1 MKVENDEKF
10 IRNVENMVSPEESS
24 YLFFF
29 QRFKSL
35 LPGSLFRNVLYRTS
49 KKTPRIG
56 FVIEPYSFF
65 LFYRLKNVELAESML
80 PERYELIKSR
90 IFADEEPDYFMGMGI
105 FNTRASTFQGARLES
120 YLIAKDRETG
130 LVSWIFIDIWS
141 NTLISEPITG
151 ISDPNCDPAYIT
163 TNSWGDIFIDFKEKK
178 SERRLSLKG
187 KLTGGKLRPLDQPLW
202 VMGNT
207 SIAHRKELTG
217 KNDDPFAVVF
227 DPAEVREALDIPVK
241 DVDVRINNMF
251 PDLAEEGLN
260 KVLCFPYAQHYIAD
274 SPGCRTFV
282 KDYDNM
288 IEHYNG
294 LSEKK
299 GIKTFSSAIVR
310 KLFFTG
316 IGISGILS
324 LMFIIMMILKM

>member
-1 MKVENDEKF
+1 MKIEDDEKF
-10 IRNVENMVSPEESS
+10 IRIVESVVSPEESS

-29 QRFKSL
+29 QKFKKL
-35 LPGSLFRNVLYRTS
+35 LPGSLFKNVLYKTS
-49 KKTPRIG
+49 KKTPKIG

-65 LFYRLKNVELAESML
+65 LFYKLKDIERARSML

-105 FNTRASTFQGARLES
+105 FNTRASTFQGSRLES
-120 YLIAKDRETG
+120 YLIAKDRETE
-130 LVSWIFIDIWS
+130 LISWIFLDIWS

-151 ISDPNCDPAYIT
+151 ISDPNCDPAFIT

-178 SERRLSLKG
+178 SDRRLSLKG
-187 KLTGGKLRPLDQPLW
+187 KLAGAKTRPLDQPLW

-207 SIAHRKELTG
+207 SIAHTKELTG
-217 KNDDPFAVVF
+217 DSDEPFAVVF
-227 DPAEVREALDIPVK
+227 DPAEVREALDVPVE
-241 DVDVRINNMF
+241 DVDVRVNNMF
-251 PDLAEEGLN
+251 PGLAEQELD
-260 KVLCFPYAQHYIAD
+260 KVLCFPYSQHYIAD

-282 KDYDNM
+282 KDYENM
-288 IEHYNG
+288 IEHYND
-294 LSEKK
+294 LAEKN

-316 IGISGILS
+316 IALTGVLS
-324 LMFIIMMILKM
+324 FLFIIMMILRF